1 MKKNSFFI
9 KFLFTSGLLLILI
22 GLIILRHDDIVTII
36 HNYINPKSSAVT
48 LGEKNSYYRDYDFTF
63 VKNTDDFSPK
73 GYQDILNIYY
83 TAINAGK
90 NEFTFYCPNEYD
102 ECLNDIQRLANDQTL
117 LSDINNY
124 VHPFNGFSH
133 IETEYDS
140 LGRVSI
146 RIMKTYKENEIQE
159 IEKKVDELYSQLV
172 NPASSIE
179 NNIMSIHDYIINNS
193 KYDSDRSDNNIIN
206 YKSNIAYGP
215 LFEGYAICG
224 GYTDLMEL
232 FLEKMNVKS
241 FKISSDDH
249 VWNAVFINNNWYHLD
264 LTWDDPVSKDG
275 KDYLEHNYFL
285 IDTKQ
290 LLSIEKTQHQ
300 FNTLSY
306 PELKEA

>member
-1 MKKNSFFI
+1 METAELP
-9 KFLFTSGLLLILI
+9 LFYSPKYGRTLA
-22 GLIILRHDDIVTII
+22 DPT
-36 HNYINPKSSAVT
+36 INPKSSAVT

>member
-22 GLIILRHDDIVTII
+22 GLIILRQDDIVTII

-124 VHPFNGFSH
+124 VHPVNGFSH

-215 LFEGYAICG
+215 LFEGHAICG

-300 FNTLSY
+300 FSTLSY